1 MTRPT
6 PPLPDGLFEYTY
18 TDDEDGEVVTC
29 YLEFHPDE
37 VFAGVHCKAGATLW
51 HAYKEG
57 VDTYNDISAAL
68 EYLICQDA
76 LKEYLSRND

>member
-18 TDDEDGEVVTC
+18 TDDADDEKVTC
-29 YLEFHPDE
+29 WLEFHPEE
-37 VFAGVHCKAGATLW
+37 VFDGRKCNASASLW
-51 HAYKEG
+51 HAWKDG
-57 VDTYNDISAAL
+57 VDIYHDISAMH
-68 EYLICQDA
+68 EHHIEQDA